1 MSTIIAT
8 MFIVIGSYL
17 ITIRQHFIRAEIIGA
32 LYVSFCFIGCK
43 FPSYPVGAK
52 SLSVK
57 GKSIARMHYD
67 LFWMVV

>member
-8 MFIVIGSYL
+8 MFIVICSYL
-17 ITIRQHFIRAEIIGA
+17 ITIGQHFIGAEIVGA
-32 LYVSFCFIGCK
+32 LHASLCFIGGK

-52 SLSVK
+52 RLSVK